1 MCDLLCG
8 LCSGCAWLI
17 WAVTGRVCQR
27 EWEGVKERGLGIGGE
42 KVRGERKRKG
52 ERRKKE
58 GSKEG
63 GDSLKDWLATQ
74 KCNQGK
80 KERTNAAPSQKVRCK
95 AGMQDPLGVWVEVRC
110 SVVSTLFRSVR

>member
-1 MCDLLCG
+1 
-8 LCSGCAWLI
+8 
-17 WAVTGRVCQR
+17 VTGRVCQR

-63 GDSLKDWLATQ
+63 GDRPQGLA
-74 KCNQGK
+74 CNAEMQPGK
-80 KERTNAAPSQKVRCK
+80 KRKNQ
-95 AGMQDPLGVWVEVRC
+95 
-110 SVVSTLFRSVR
+110 RSPIPKSAL